1 MKQSVGSIITNSQGK
16 YLLQMRDGAE
26 GICNPLKWNFFG
38 GGLEDGEDP
47 VAGAVRENG
56 EEIGLA
62 ADAADFEFLG
72 EFSPKENSVVYVV
85 RYMKPVEWENVRLGE
100 GAGAGYFTKEEME
113 KIDITEA
120 TKQLIDKYL

>member
-1 MKQSVGSIITNSQGK
+1 MKSSVNSIFTNSQGK

-38 GGLEDGEDP
+38 GGLKEGEDP

-72 EFSPKENSVVYVV
+72 EFSPKEDRLVYVV
-85 RYMKPVEWENVRLGE
+85 RCKKTVEWDDVKLGE

-113 KIDITEA
+113 RINITDA
-120 TKQLIDKYL
+120 TRKLVERYL